1 MYLRCKQLL
10 PWLRGLQQLTQTLA
24 ALQHGRGHSY
34 LELAGYELAF
44 GTSDRP
50 CLFEE
55 DVVLTQT
62 RRARRQRC
70 GYVREWKEF
79 LLPQAYNCSLHS
91 TTSSGMGGGAG
102 AILCAALGFGFG
114 GLEERGICAPVR
126 LER

>member
-1 MYLRCKQLL
+1 LYLRCKQLL
-10 PWLRGLQQLTQTLA
+10 PWLRGLQQLTQALA

-79 LLPQAYNCSLHS
+79 LLRLWQLHEKRRNGHEFVANS
-91 TTSSGMGGGAG
+91 Q
-102 AILCAALGFGFG
+102 
-114 GLEERGICAPVR
+114 
-126 LER
+126 